1 MPGPP
6 HMCDQGFE
14 IGGESGDGLFLGGA
28 DIPVG
33 YTDSEVKF
41 KDVIDVIHAYEEVI
55 GSRMLKARRPV
66 ERVMI
71 AELIL
76 NVRAYNKKERK
87 RTLNIEKDKIF

>member
-1 MPGPP
+1 MK
-6 HMCDQGFE
+6 
-14 IGGESGDGLFLGGA
+14 
-28 DIPVG
+28 
-33 YTDSEVKF
+33 Y

-55 GSRMLKARRPV
+55 GSRMLKARRQV

-87 RTLNIEKDKIF
+87 RTLNIEKDKIFLKNVGGDVYHEE